1 MFLADLLKT
10 FLSTFPLRHSSLACD
25 NICLFPYLIRT
36 TSLVIFFACPQRYDE
51 YCGVVRNVCLAVSR
65 GLHLLYY
72 VAVDNLVNLS
82 VICRKCA
89 RPCGRCSF
97 ECARDDR

>member
-1 MFLADLLKT
+1 MLST
-10 FLSTFPLRHSSLACD
+10 FLSHRFFLVRGNT
-25 NICLFPYLIRT
+25 CLLLYLIRT
-36 TSLVIFFACPQRYDE
+36 TSLVTFFAYPQHCDE

-72 VAVDNLVNLS
+72 VAIDNLVNLS

-97 ECARDDR
+97 ECACEDRRSFC